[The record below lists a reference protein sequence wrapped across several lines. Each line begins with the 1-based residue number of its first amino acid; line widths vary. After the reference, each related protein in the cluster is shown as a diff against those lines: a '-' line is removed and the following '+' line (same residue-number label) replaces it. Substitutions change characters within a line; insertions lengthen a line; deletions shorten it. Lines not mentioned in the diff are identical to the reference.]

1 LQTPVEVI
9 HMPKGTSSW
18 KRFPGHRGVLFFLA
32 SWLLVLIFIAVPSG
46 LWAQEANK
54 EGPDKQNIQ
63 KMLILLSEQVVRLQK
78 QMQDLQKRP
87 STPSTNK
94 KKEELSAQIDG
105 LNRNFESLATQLNA
119 DDLLTGEQKKTDWSQ
134 KLEALVLP
142 LLEAMNELTAK
153 PRKIERL
160 KNQIEIF
167 QAKLQKYEEASKN
180 IEALLQTAHRNVDLD
195 DPKSKSFLNRLES
208 LKSKYNPELV
218 RLRLEESK
226 RALAGELKNTEP
238 FIDTAT
244 KTIKSFFKHRGLNL
258 LITLVIFVALWYIL
272 IKMRIYVVGEKS
284 FLKFEPWIQKVLLTA
299 YSILVLIICIVSSLI
314 SLYLLNDWL
323 LLSIIILFL
332 VAVAWASRQFIP
344 RLFEEVRLALNLG
357 TVKENER
364 LIWNGVPWYVQNI
377 GLQAVLVNERLE
389 GGNIHL
395 PVRMLIEKNSRPLAE
410 NEPWFPTRVGDWVM
424 LNDGTYGRVK
434 NQTMEQVILELKG
447 QTEKYY
453 STPDFLGQS
462 PRNISQGFR
471 YDMLFGLDYEV
482 QPRICDEIPNLFMEG
497 LKKYLKHHFQEGSPD
512 FNHLEIT
519 FDNAGS
525 SSLNLK
531 IVVHVEG
538 RCADQH
544 EEIWREI
551 QTTLVRI
558 CNDHG
563 LRIPFT
569 QLTVNLADDI
579 KHWAGSSPDTNPKS
593 PPSV

>member
-1 LQTPVEVI
+1 MGQ
-9 HMPKGTSSW
+9 PKMKKPFLSRGA
-18 KRFPGHRGVLFFLA
+18 RFMILA
-32 SWLLVLIFIAVPSG
+32 LCLALSLTALPCG
-46 LWAQEANK
+46 LWAQETDSN
-54 EGPDKQNIQ
+54 GPDPENIQ
-63 KMLILLSEQVVRLQK
+63 KMLVLLSEQVVRLQN
-78 QMQDLQKRP
+78 QLIELQKLP

-94 KKEELSAQIDG
+94 KKEQLIIQIDG

-119 DDLLTGEQKKTDWSQ
+119 DDIFSDEKKKSDWSQ

-153 PRKIERL
+153 PRKIESL
-160 KNQIEIF
+160 KNQISTLEETL
-167 QAKLQKYEEASKN
+167 KNYEEASQHVN
-180 IEALLQTAHRNVDLD
+180 QLLKTARET
-195 DPKSKSFLNRLES
+195 PSEEPEYKQFLNRLES

-226 RALAGELKNTEP
+226 RALAGELEETEP

-244 KTIKSFFKHRGLNL
+244 RSIKTFFKYRGLNL
-258 LITLVIFVALWYIL
+258 LITLGIFIAIWYIL
-272 IKMRIYVVGEKS
+272 IKLRVYVVGEKS
-284 FLKFEPWIQKVLLTA
+284 FLNFEPWIQKVLLTA
-299 YSILVLIICIVSSLI
+299 YSIFVLFLCIVSSLI

-344 RLFEEVRLALNLG
+344 QLFEEVRLALNLG

-364 LIWNGVPWYVQNI
+364 LIWKGVPWHVKTI
-377 GLQAVLVNERLE
+377 GLQAVLVNDCLE
-389 GGNIHL
+389 GGSIHL
-395 PVRMLIEKNSRPLAE
+395 PVRMLINENSRPIVE
-410 NEPWFPTRVGDWVM
+410 NEPWFPTRVGDWV
-424 LNDGTYGRVK
+424 LLQDGTYGQVQR
-434 NQTMEQVILELKG
+434 QTMEQVVLRLKG
-447 QTEKYY
+447 NTEKFY
-453 STPDFLGQS
+453 TIEDFLEQT

-482 QPRICDEIPNLFMEG
+482 QDRICDEIPKIFADG
-497 LKKYLKHHFQEGSPD
+497 LEKHLSHHFQDGSPD
-512 FNHLEIT
+512 FTHLEVT
-519 FDNAGS
+519 FDNAGA

-538 RCADQH
+538 RCADLY
-544 EEIWREI
+544 EEIFREI

-558 CNDHG
+558 CNENG

-579 KHWAGSSPDTNPKS
+579 KHWAGSSPDTNPKP